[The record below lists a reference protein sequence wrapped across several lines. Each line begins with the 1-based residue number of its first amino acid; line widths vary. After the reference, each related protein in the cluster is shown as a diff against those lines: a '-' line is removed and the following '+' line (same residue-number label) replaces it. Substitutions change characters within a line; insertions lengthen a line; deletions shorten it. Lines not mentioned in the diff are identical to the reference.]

1 MAFHM
6 LIPKRIEI
14 NDENMNDFII
24 EKFIRL
30 KALTNIIV
38 SPVKN
43 VNQLDIVL
51 GFSRGRGVIFFV
63 VQLFNLDFIMSAN
76 INPDIRQINAPKES
90 QVTGSSIGFI
100 C

>member
-1 MAFHM
+1 M
-6 LIPKRIEI
+6 ITPKSIEI
-14 NDENMNDFII
+14 MDENMKEFTI

-38 SPVKN
+38 RPVKN

-51 GFSRGRGVIFFV
+51 GFSRGKGEILFV

-76 INPDIRQINAPKES
+76 INPDIRQINTPKES
-90 QVTGSSIGFI
+90 QLTGSSIGFI